1 MTGGSGGHGSEEFSH
16 LQTTGASTQ
25 PRVVRVP
32 YEDRSGQRS
41 VCCKTHH
48 HAHVKLLRYE
58 KKGPEKKK
66 KSTAQSFS
74 LQKRTLQKLLRND
87 EADANE

>member
-1 MTGGSGGHGSEEFSH
+1 MWQVVQGGYGSEEFSH

-41 VCCKTHH
+41 VCCETHH

-58 KKGPEKKK
+58 KKGPKKK
-66 KSTAQSFS
+66 EEINSTIIFS
-74 LQKRTLQKLLRND
+74 TEANPSKKL
-87 EADANE
+87 